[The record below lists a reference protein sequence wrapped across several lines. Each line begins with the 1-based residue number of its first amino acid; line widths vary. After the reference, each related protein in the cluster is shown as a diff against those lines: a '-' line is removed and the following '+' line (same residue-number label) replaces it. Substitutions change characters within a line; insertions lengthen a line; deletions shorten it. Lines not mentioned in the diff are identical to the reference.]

1 MAAKIEVFD
10 PPMCCSSGVC
20 GPNIN
25 KALPKF
31 AADLDWLKFK
41 GVTVERYNLARDL
54 RAFASNVTVKGMLAE
69 RGEECLPLVLA
80 HGKVVSQGRY
90 PTRAQLA
97 SYAGVDAGDSKAARP
112 APSCCGEVGCC
123 APTRRP
129 QEKAHADSR

>member
-54 RAFASNVTVKGMLAE
+54 RAFASNATVKGMLAE
-69 RGEECLPLVLA
+69 KGEGCLPVILA
-80 HGKVVSQGRY
+80 DGKVVSQGAY
-90 PTRAQLA
+90 PTRPQLA
-97 SYAGVDAGDSKAARP
+97 TYAGVDAADAKAAHP
-112 APSCCGEVGCC
+112 APSCCGEAGCC
-123 APTRRP
+123 TPKRRP
-129 QEKAHADSR
+129 QEKARANAC